1 MDPRKQK
8 WLVSALA
15 GTVVTFLGR
24 PLSDRFLSEVP
35 PDRRR
40 VVDDLKEALLKASV
54 SVVATVI
61 ASIIVR
67 RLAGNR

>member
-1 MDPRKQK
+1 MDPRQQQ

-24 PLSDRFLSEVP
+24 SLSDRFFGEVP
-35 PDRRR
+35 PERRR
-40 VVDDLKEALLKASV
+40 VVDDFKEALLKASV

-61 ASIIVR
+61 ASMIIR
-67 RLAGNR
+67 RLSGSR

>member
-15 GTVVTFLGR
+15 GTAVTLLGR

-35 PDRRR
+35 PERRK
-40 VVDDLKEALLKASV
+40 VVDDFKEALLKASV

>member
-1 MDPRKQK
+1 MDPRQQQ

-24 PLSDRFLSEVP
+24 PLSDQFFGEVP
-35 PDRRR
+35 PEGRG
-40 VVDDLKEALLKASV
+40 VVDDFKEALLKASV

-61 ASIIVR
+61 ASMIIR
-67 RLAGNR
+67 RLAGSR

>member
-1 MDPRKQK
+1 MDPRQQK

-35 PDRRR
+35 PERRKL
-40 VVDDLKEALLKASV
+40 VDDLKEALLKASV

-61 ASIIVR
+61 ASIVVR
-67 RLAGNR
+67 RLGGNR

>member
-1 MDPRKQK
+1 
-8 WLVSALA
+8 
-15 GTVVTFLGR
+15 
-24 PLSDRFLSEVP
+24 LSDRFLSEVP
-35 PDRRR
+35 PERRK

>member
-35 PDRRR
+35 PERRKL
-40 VVDDLKEALLKASV
+40 VDDLKEALLKASV

-61 ASIIVR
+61 ASIVVR
-67 RLAGNR
+67 RLGGNR

>member
-35 PDRRR
+35 PDRRK

>member
-24 PLSDRFLSEVP
+24 PLSDRFLSKVTPE
-35 PDRRR
+35 RRK
-40 VVDDLKEALLKASV
+40 VVDDFKEALLKASV

-67 RLAGNR
+67 ILAGNR